1 MVVQMSIF
9 DIMEGAEN
17 IPSVNDEGYIPS
29 EELVPLKWE
38 AWKYSNSEWTMNG
51 GKPYII
57 DAVLAIL
64 PGNRLYVK
72 DWMMYPFMYEL
83 KSAGDVLNMYC
94 ALRKKIVERKARN
107 NDVQKTW
114 QTDELPLLEDMWEYQ
129 EGEYSCKEYAQKTL
143 YGYGVKR

>member
-1 MVVQMSIF
+1 MSIF
-9 DIMEGAEN
+9 DIMEGAES

-29 EELVPLKWE
+29 EELIPLKWE
-38 AWKYSNSEWTMNG
+38 AWKYSNSEWTLSG

-72 DWMMYPFMYEL
+72 DWMLYPFMYEL
-83 KSAGDVLNMYC
+83 NSAGEVLNMYC

-107 NDVQKTW
+107 NDSQKTW
-114 QTDELPLLEDMWEYQ
+114 QADELPPLEDMWKYK
-129 EGEYSCKEYAQKTL
+129 EGEYSCKEYAKTAL
-143 YGYGVKR
+143 YGYGVKQ